1 MMIIW
6 LTLGYQ
12 TVACDERSSSDKDEL
27 QNFFPVCS
35 FTFVSHVEYWVLS
48 RTDDMSVYMIW
59 TYI

>member
-1 MMIIW
+1 MIIW

-35 FTFVSHVEYWVLS
+35 FTFVSHVEY
-48 RTDDMSVYMIW
+48 
-59 TYI
+59 